1 MSIRLPSS
9 RGKPFRSKLEP
20 FAEIIRELRRKRNSY
35 QEIRDALHEE
45 HGISASRSTIF
56 SFVKV
61 RSKRRKFYAIAEG
74 MAPASPTPALRSSD
88 AIEALRRKPIPK
100 PEKKIFEFD
109 ENKPLTL
116 IQK

>member
-1 MSIRLPSS
+1 M
-9 RGKPFRSKLEP
+9 
-20 FAEIIRELRRKRNSY
+20 
-35 QEIRDALHEE
+35 EE
-45 HGISASRSTIF
+45 G
-56 SFVKV
+56 V
-61 RSKRRKFYAIAEG
+61 
-74 MAPASPTPALRSSD
+74 APVSPTPARCAFD

>member
-1 MSIRLPSS
+1 M
-9 RGKPFRSKLEP
+9 
-20 FAEIIRELRRKRNSY
+20 
-35 QEIRDALHEE
+35 
-45 HGISASRSTIF
+45 
-56 SFVKV
+56 
-61 RSKRRKFYAIAEG
+61 AEG
-74 MAPASPTPALRSSD
+74 MAPVSPTPALRSSD

>member
-1 MSIRLPSS
+1 M
-9 RGKPFRSKLEP
+9 
-20 FAEIIRELRRKRNSY
+20 AEGVAPVS
-35 QEIRDALHEE
+35 Q
-45 HGISASRSTIF
+45 ISA
-56 SFVKV
+56 
-61 RSKRRKFYAIAEG
+61 RRF
-74 MAPASPTPALRSSD
+74 SD

>member
-1 MSIRLPSS
+1 M
-9 RGKPFRSKLEP
+9 
-20 FAEIIRELRRKRNSY
+20 
-35 QEIRDALHEE
+35 
-45 HGISASRSTIF
+45 
-56 SFVKV
+56 
-61 RSKRRKFYAIAEG
+61 AEG
-74 MAPASPTPALRSSD
+74 MAPVIPTPALRSSD